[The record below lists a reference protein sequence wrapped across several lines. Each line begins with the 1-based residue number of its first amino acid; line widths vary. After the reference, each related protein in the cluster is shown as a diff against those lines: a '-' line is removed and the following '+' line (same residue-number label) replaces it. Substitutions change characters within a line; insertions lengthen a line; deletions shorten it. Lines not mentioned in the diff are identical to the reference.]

1 MHYFYLIVTL
11 LFFSSIEVVTK
22 PVSGKIDPFFLTFF
36 RFLIGGSFLILFSL
50 FSKKRIESRDLP
62 KLILI
67 GCLNGVISM
76 SLLQLSVKYSNASTA
91 ATLVAMNP
99 LYVSMFSQLLGK
111 DRLSRRKWFGV
122 VLGALGVLVLSS
134 ANVSGDSALGIVF
147 GISASISFALYTVLM
162 KDFSNKYGPLLATS
176 VSTFAAGIVYGA
188 LLAIFG
194 RLSLPDVNWCEGL
207 ILLYVGIGVTG
218 VAYVTFFKA
227 IQHFGPVKTSVIFYL
242 KPAVASFLAFLLLSE
257 TVNAQKIIGTIIVVV
272 SLFLK

>member
-22 PVSGKIDPFFLTFF
+22 PISGKIDPFFLTFS
-36 RFLIGGSFLILFSL
+36 RFIVGGTFLILFSL
-50 FSKKRIESRDLP
+50 FSKKKVESHDLP
-62 KLILI
+62 KLVLV

-99 LYVSMFSQLLGK
+99 LFVSVFAQIFGK
-111 DRLSRRKWFGV
+111 DKLSRKKWFAIA
-122 VLGALGVLVLSS
+122 LGAIGVLALSS
-134 ANVSGDSALGIVF
+134 ANVSGDSPLGIVC
-147 GISASISFALYTVLM
+147 GILASVSFALYTVLM

-176 VSTFAAGIVYGA
+176 VSTFAAGVVYGI

-194 RLSLPDVNWCEGL
+194 KLSLPYLSWYEGL
-207 ILLYVGIGVTG
+207 ILLYVGVGVTG
-218 VAYVTFFKA
+218 IAYVTFFRA

-257 TVNAQKIIGTIIVVV
+257 AVNAQKIIGTIIVVV

>member
-1 MHYFYLIVTL
+1 MHYFYLVVTL

-36 RFLIGGSFLILFSL
+36 RFLIGGSFLMFFSL

-62 KLILI
+62 KLALI

-99 LYVSMFSQLLGK
+99 LYVSLFSQLLGK
-111 DRLSRRKWFGV
+111 DRLSKGKWFGV
-122 VLGALGVLVLSS
+122 ALGAIGVLVLSS
-134 ANVSGDSALGIVF
+134 ANVSGDSPLGIVF
-147 GISASISFALYTVLM
+147 GISASISFALYTILM
-162 KDFSNKYGPLLATS
+162 KDFSNRYGPLLATS
-176 VSTFAAGIVYGA
+176 VSTFAAGIVYG
-188 LLAIFG
+188 LLLVIFG
-194 RLSLPDVNWCEGL
+194 RLSLPDVNWYEGL

-227 IQHFGPVKTSVIFYL
+227 IQHFGPVKTSIIFYL

-257 TVNAQKIIGTIIVVV
+257 TINAQKIVGTIIVVV

>member
-50 FSKKRIESRDLP
+50 FSKKRIESHDLP

-122 VLGALGVLVLSS
+122 ALGALGVLVLSS

-194 RLSLPDVNWCEGL
+194 RLSLLDVNWCEGL
-207 ILLYVGIGVTG
+207 IFLYVGIGVTG

>member
-99 LYVSMFSQLLGK
+99 LYVSIFSQLLGK

-122 VLGALGVLVLSS
+122 AFGALGVLVLSS

-194 RLSLPDVNWCEGL
+194 RLSLLDVNWCEGL

>member
-50 FSKKRIESRDLP
+50 FSKKRIESHDLP

-122 VLGALGVLVLSS
+122 ALGALGVLVLSS

-194 RLSLPDVNWCEGL
+194 RLSLLDVNWCEGL

>member
-1 MHYFYLIVTL
+1 
-11 LFFSSIEVVTK
+11 
-22 PVSGKIDPFFLTFF
+22 
-36 RFLIGGSFLILFSL
+36 
-50 FSKKRIESRDLP
+50 
-62 KLILI
+62 
-67 GCLNGVISM
+67 M

-122 VLGALGVLVLSS
+122 ALGALGVLVLSS

-194 RLSLPDVNWCEGL
+194 RLSLLDVNWCEGL